1 MGKTSRSD
9 NDLSIVRGGR
19 NAIRNPDGHIN
30 IGAYARIAHRE
41 RDAAVASAMRETARS
56 IRALSAA
63 IWRVL
68 SRSGRI
74 RLNAPLR
81 G

>member
-1 MGKTSRSD
+1 MGKTSSSD
-9 NDLSIVRGGR
+9 KDLSIVRGG
-19 NAIRNPDGHIN
+19 AIRNPDGHIN
-30 IGAYARIAHRE
+30 IAAYARIAHRE

-56 IRALSAA
+56 VRALAAA

-68 SRSGRI
+68 SRAGRI

>member
-1 MGKTSRSD
+1 MSWEKKPNGPASW
-9 NDLSIVRGGR
+9 VQGVEG
-19 NAIRNPDGHIN
+19 AIRNPDGHIN
-30 IGAYARIAHRE
+30 IAAYARIAHRE
-41 RDAAVASAMRETARS
+41 RDAAVVAAMRETAHS
-56 IRALSAA
+56 IRALSVA

-81 G
+81 N